1 MRAAL
6 YERAKDLLPR
16 DEFESRVRA
25 KMGEWGDLLD
35 DDAAARL
42 VLDDLGRGTA
52 NFQTV
57 KELREGMEVTLRVR
71 VDGFSPVREFRRQD
85 GSSGRVVNADI
96 SDDSG
101 RSRLV
106 LWDEDVALVE
116 QKRIRQGMVLRL
128 VDCFVR
134 GSRYGIEVSRG
145 KFGAILPEG

>member
-6 YERAKDLLPR
+6 YERAKDLLSR

-25 KMGEWGDLLD
+25 KMREWGDLLD

-96 SDDSG
+96 FDDSG

-116 QKRIRQGMVLRL
+116 QGRIRQGMVLRL

-134 GSRYGIEVSRG
+134 GSRFGIEVSRG

>member
-25 KMGEWGDLLD
+25 KMGEWGGLLD
-35 DDAAARL
+35 EDAAARL

-96 SDDSG
+96 SDESG

-145 KFGAILPEG
+145 KFGAILPEA

>member
-6 YERAKDLLPR
+6 YDRAKDLLTKE
-16 DEFESRVRA
+16 EFEIHVRA
-25 KMGEWGDLLD
+25 MVAEWGALLD
-35 DDAAARL
+35 EDSAARL
-42 VLDDLGRGTA
+42 VLDEMGRGTA
-52 NFQTV
+52 SFQTLR
-57 KELREGMEVTLRVR
+57 ELREGMEVTLRVR

-96 SDDSG
+96 FDDSG

-116 QKRIRQGMVLRL
+116 QGRIRQGMVLRL

-134 GSRYGIEVSRG
+134 GSRFGIEVSRG
-145 KFGAILPEG
+145 KFGAILPEA

>member
-1 MRAAL
+1 VRAAL

-25 KMGEWGDLLD
+25 KMGEWGGLLD
-35 DDAAARL
+35 EDAAARL

-96 SDDSG
+96 SDESG

-134 GSRYGIEVSRG
+134 GSRFGIEVSRG

>member
-6 YERAKDLLPR
+6 YDRAKDLLTKE
-16 DEFESRVRA
+16 EFEIHVRA
-25 KMGEWGDLLD
+25 KVAEWGALLD
-35 DDAAARL
+35 EDSAARL
-42 VLDDLGRGTA
+42 VLDEMGRGTA
-52 NFQTV
+52 SFQTV
-57 KELREGMEVTLRVR
+57 KELREGMEVALRVR

-85 GSSGRVVNADI
+85 GSPGRVVNADI

-101 RSRLV
+101 HSPLM

-116 QKRIRQGMVLRL
+116 QKHIRQAMVLRL

-134 GSRYGIEVSRG
+134 ESRFGIEISRG